1 MPAKQ
6 AKLHVCPLP
15 LEPWTTCSG
24 EASSGRTAPDA
35 SSGDSDAP
43 ASSDCHRVLTRFLL
57 RSGFL
62 NTASPATLVSGGA
75 NGSIRIGSRCRGST
89 GAAVQPSGLVSCNT
103 VPYQYC
109 RNLETLILS
118 AFAVPELPK
127 VFTAW
132 SRWLSE
138 KSSLCWMLLL
148 DIGSSSMMLW
158 RALTTAAAK
167 LLETA
172 QGRNDQLASNEL
184 PRLSKPV
191 CL

>member
-24 EASSGRTAPDA
+24 EASSGGTAPDA
-35 SSGDSDAP
+35 SLGDSDAP

-57 RSGFL
+57 RSGLL

-75 NGSIRIGSRCRGST
+75 NGSIRIGCRCRGST
-89 GAAVQPSGLVSCNT
+89 GAAAQPSGLASCNT

-118 AFAVPELPK
+118 AFAVPVARDSK
-127 VFTAW
+127 SIHW

-138 KSSLCWMLLL
+138 KSSLYLSLHIRLLIY
-148 DIGSSSMMLW
+148 D
-158 RALTTAAAK
+158 A
-167 LLETA
+167 
-172 QGRNDQLASNEL
+172 LASTDYCCSQAA
-184 PRLSKPV
+184 RDSSGAK
-191 CL
+191 